1 MTLRKLA
8 LPIVALGLTLPSLA
22 AAQEHK
28 LPVLRE
34 QSRAAPQSAE
44 RSFALGHALRYAG
57 RLEESVAELR
67 RGASTREAWLSRAT
81 GRFALELARVH
92 VDRDDAT
99 SALSACRGVP
109 SAQKALG
116 HVCRAEAFLKQNRAS
131 EALPELEQ
139 ALGLEP
145 ASYDARVAKGRALA
159 LSGKLTDAAFVLEAA
174 IAAEKSRAEGPREL
188 ARVRLQLGEREAAL
202 SLLRT
207 ARSLDV
213 DDPLLAFEL
222 GEALGPVR
230 EGAEALRAAIAIR
243 PGLAAA
249 HTKLAVAALAL
260 GELDEADRSSAE
272 ALRLAPTSVD
282 AHLARGQALL
292 AKGDVEGAL
301 VEAQIV
307 KSASSYSPA
316 AERLIAEALAKKG
329 DVDGATEAFLNVY
342 GLDKNDPAPLV
353 RGGRLC
359 FETGRLTSARAFVEK
374 ATLSFPAHAAAWEL
388 LGDVEAWR
396 GADAKA
402 RAAYEKALALPDLV
416 DPAATRTKLVALRA
430 P

>member
-301 VEAQIV
+301 
-307 KSASSYSPA
+307 
-316 AERLIAEALAKKG
+316 
-329 DVDGATEAFLNVY
+329 NVY